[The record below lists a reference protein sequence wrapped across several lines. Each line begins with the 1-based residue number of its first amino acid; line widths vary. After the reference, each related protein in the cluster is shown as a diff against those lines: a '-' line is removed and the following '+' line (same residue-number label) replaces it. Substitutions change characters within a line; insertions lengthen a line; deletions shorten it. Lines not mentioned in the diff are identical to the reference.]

1 VSNIVLGVKEVFFFP
16 GTRAKFEGHFIMN
29 STDPGLTSIMNEI
42 KQATSTI
49 PNYQLLLKVKDRE
62 SYEMTDCLIHRFEE
76 DSREYTR
83 CYFYCNDIERIE

>member
-1 VSNIVLGVKEVFFFP
+1 MSNMVLGVKEIFFFP
-16 GTRAKFEGHFIMN
+16 GSHAKFEGHFIMSSN
-29 STDPGLTSIMNEI
+29 DPELILMTNEI
-42 KQATSTI
+42 KQATSSI

-76 DSREYTR
+76 DGPEYTK